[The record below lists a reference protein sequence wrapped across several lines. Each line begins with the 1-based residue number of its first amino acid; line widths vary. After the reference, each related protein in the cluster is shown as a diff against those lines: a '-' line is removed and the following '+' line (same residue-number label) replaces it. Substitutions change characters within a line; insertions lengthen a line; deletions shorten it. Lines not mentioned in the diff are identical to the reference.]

1 MSRWSYLPPR
11 LIILGLILLALWASA
26 DPISQMLVV
35 SSIENRT
42 GGKVEV
48 AQLRCSIGNQKL
60 YLKDLVLSDPE
71 HANRNL
77 LQADMA
83 YLDFDANALWRGQLV
98 VTDGQTSRLMFGTPR
113 SSGQPE
119 PLAPSNEADA
129 TSNWVTSSTEELGQA
144 WLDNLALP
152 NNKLNK
158 IAESQTAQANKRI
171 VAFWD
176 QQLQQMAKT
185 VVDIKQLTTELN
197 QLAAEDQSTDNPLR
211 RKWQGASNSRLQE
224 METQNKN
231 VALRVESLREQLRKD
246 VAAIE
251 QAQAADAQEISGS
264 ITALELDGNQLSDL
278 LLEDLHAGF
287 VNQSIE
293 MFQWFRE
300 VRPEISCDFA
310 PKSQRGIDIPIE
322 GSLERPACWVK
333 KIEINGEGRLL
344 GQHFD
349 FSGHAYNLATEPEL
363 LDEPATFEIH
373 AQGKKHAAIICKLDR
388 TQAEPIDSVKITCPD
403 LSLGERTL
411 GHKNSMQLTLGASN
425 KVFAEVDLK
434 SVGEQVSG
442 TIKLRY
448 SNVALHVDSLN
459 DFAGGRVAALQMNE
473 GVTAIDNFE
482 SVIAISGDQNKIV
495 FKSQSNLGQRF
506 ATAMNSTLKQRT
518 GNAVQQQLDELV
530 ALKKQIV
537 DQLQSQVENQLER
550 LQAAISS
557 NQTRIA
563 NLEAV
568 TKSSVGDQ
576 LRGLRRFK

>member
-1 MSRWSYLPPR
+1 MSRWSYLPSR
-11 LIILGLILLALWASA
+11 LVILGLILLALWASA

-35 SSIENRT
+35 RSIENRT

-60 YLKDLVLSDPE
+60 YLKELVLSDPE

-83 YLDFDANALWRGQLV
+83 YLDFDASALWRRQLV
-98 VTDGQTSRLMFGTPR
+98 VTDGQTSRLVFGTPR
-113 SSGQPE
+113 SSGQSE
-119 PLAPSNEADA
+119 AISLGNEEKA
-129 TSNWVTSSTEELGQA
+129 TANWVASSTEELGQA
-144 WLDNLALP
+144 WLDNLVLP
-152 NNKLNK
+152 THKINK
-158 IAESQTAQANKRI
+158 IAELQTAQANKRI

-185 VVDIKQLTTELN
+185 VVDIKKLTAELN
-197 QLAAEDQSTDNPLR
+197 QLAAEDQSANNPLR
-211 RKWQGASNSRLQE
+211 RKWQGASNIRLQE
-224 METQNKN
+224 METQNKH
-231 VALRVESLREQLRKD
+231 VAAQMKSLREQLRQD

-251 QAQAADAQEISGS
+251 QAHAVYAQKISGS
-264 ITALELDGNQLSDL
+264 ITTLKLDGNQLSDL
-278 LLEDLHAGF
+278 LLEDLNAGF
-287 VNQSIE
+287 VNQSVE
-293 MFQWFRE
+293 MFQWFRK
-300 VRPEISCDFA
+300 VRPEISNDFA
-310 PKSQRGIDIPIE
+310 PKSKRGVDIPIK
-322 GSLERPACWVK
+322 GRLERPDCWVK

-349 FSGHAYNLATEPEL
+349 FSGNAYNLSTEPEL
-363 LDEPATFEIH
+363 LDKPATFEIH
-373 AQGKKHAAIICKLDR
+373 AQGKRHAAIICKLDR
-388 TQAEPIDSVKITCPD
+388 TQAEPIDSVKITCPE

-411 GHKNSMQLTLGASN
+411 GHKNSMLLTLGGSN
-425 KVFAEVDLK
+425 KVFAEVDLQ
-434 SVGEQVSG
+434 SVGEQISG

-448 SNVALHVDSLN
+448 SNIALHVDSLN
-459 DFAGGRVAALQMNE
+459 AFAGGKLTALQMNE

-482 SVIAISGDQNKIV
+482 SVITISGDQNKIV
-495 FKSQSNLGQRF
+495 FESQSDLGQQF

-518 GNAVQQQLDELV
+518 GNTVQQQLDELL
-530 ALKKQIV
+530 ALKKQII

-568 TKSSVGDQ
+568 TKSNVGDQ
-576 LRGLRRFK
+576 LQGLRRFE